1 LTDKIILALPFIFG
15 TVVGSFLNVCIY
27 RIPERI
33 SIVSPSSRCPL
44 CKRHIPFYLNIPLL
58 SYIMLGGRCRYCKVP
73 ISLQYPFVE
82 ALTGFLAVALFMRF
96 GLTTEFFAYF
106 VFLSSLIVITFIDLR
121 HRIIPDVISIP
132 GVVLGFGLSFFL
144 STPGVL
150 NSFTGIVLGGGILVG
165 IAVAYYLLSGKEG
178 MGGGDIKLLAMIGA
192 FLGWKGVLFTLF
204 TASSVGAVFG
214 VAAIV
219 ILGKGSKY
227 VLPFGPFLALG
238 AVLHLFYGNY
248 IIGWY
253 IFRIS
258 GGV

>member
-1 LTDKIILALPFIFG
+1 MTDKIILAVPFIFG

-27 RIPERI
+27 RIPARI

-58 SYIMLGGRCRYCKVP
+58 SYIMLGGRCRYCRVP

-82 ALTGFLAVALFMRF
+82 ALTGFFAAVLFLRF
-96 GLTTEFFAYF
+96 QLTAEFFAYF
-106 VFLSSLIVITFIDLR
+106 IFLSSLIVITFIDLR
-121 HRIIPDVISIP
+121 HKIIPDVISIP
-132 GVVLGFGLSFFL
+132 GVVLGFALSFFL
-144 STPGVL
+144 PAPGIL

-165 IAVAYYLLSGKEG
+165 IAAAYYFFSGKEG

-192 FLGWKGVLFTLF
+192 FLGWEGVLFTLF
-204 TASSVGAVFG
+204 TASCIGAVLG
-214 VAAIV
+214 LAAVV

-227 VLPFGPFLALG
+227 ALPFGPFLALG
-238 AVLHLFYGNY
+238 AVLYLFYGKD

-253 IFRIS
+253 ILRIS
-258 GGV
+258 GGL